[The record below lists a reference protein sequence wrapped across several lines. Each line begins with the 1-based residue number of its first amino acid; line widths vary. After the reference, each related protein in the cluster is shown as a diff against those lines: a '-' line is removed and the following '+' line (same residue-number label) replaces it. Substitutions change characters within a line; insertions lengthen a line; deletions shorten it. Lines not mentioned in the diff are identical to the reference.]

1 MKISK
6 IIEKNLFKCITC
18 DSAELEVMDESLSC
32 PKCGSSFMKNNSKVY
47 FESLEESE
55 AHTVD
60 SMDMIKTF
68 FKKYHSFYKFLRYI
82 IGPMFLT
89 EAAYSFLLKHKKE
102 GMLAVNLGSGN
113 TELIEG
119 IINIDLIGYD
129 RVHIVAD
136 ITNIPLKDNS
146 VDLLVIDSVLEH
158 VPYPI
163 KVVEEIHRVLKKGG
177 LIYSSTP
184 FMMPFHASPYDFNRW
199 TYEGVKILFEKFEM
213 VSITSEGGPVSTVL
227 WALNECLST
236 IFSLGNK
243 HLFNLISIL
252 IMLLTWPIKYLD
264 FIFNKFETS
273 RSICTAFIFVGKK

>member
-1 MKISK
+1 MKISN
-6 IIEKNLFKCITC
+6 IIERNLFKCITC
-18 DSAELEVMDESLSC
+18 DSSELEVMEESLNC
-32 PKCGSSFMKNNSKVY
+32 PKCESSFMKNDSKVY
-47 FESLEESE
+47 FESIKESE

-60 SMDMIKTF
+60 SMDTIKSF
-68 FKKYHSFYKFLRYI
+68 FKKYQRFYKFLRYVI
-82 IGPMFLT
+82 SPMYLT
-89 EAAYSFLLKHKKE
+89 EGAYFFLNKHRKE

-113 TELIEG
+113 TELIKG

-136 ITNIPLKDNS
+136 ITNIPLKDSS

-158 VPYPI
+158 VAYPI

-177 LIYSSTP
+177 LVYSSTP

-213 VSITSEGGPVSTVL
+213 VSITSEGGPVSTVI

-243 HLFNLISIL
+243 HLFNLISIF
-252 IMLLTWPIKYLD
+252 IMLVTWPIKYLD
-264 FIFNKFETS
+264 VIFNKFETS
-273 RSICTAFIFVGKK
+273 SSICTAFRFVGRK